1 MIGQIQMILVL
12 VFHNRY
18 RTTLWNLNG
27 TKNNINMFKFR
38 IKQKSLKMWRHY
50 LAERGRQLLPP
61 HHASLYYASAI
72 RHIHIKFRLR
82 LTQ

>member
-1 MIGQIQMILVL
+1 MILVL

-50 LAERGRQLLPP
+50 LAERGRQSCCCRIMLLFIM
-61 HHASLYYASAI
+61 HQQLDTYTSS
-72 RHIHIKFRLR
+72 
-82 LTQ
+82 